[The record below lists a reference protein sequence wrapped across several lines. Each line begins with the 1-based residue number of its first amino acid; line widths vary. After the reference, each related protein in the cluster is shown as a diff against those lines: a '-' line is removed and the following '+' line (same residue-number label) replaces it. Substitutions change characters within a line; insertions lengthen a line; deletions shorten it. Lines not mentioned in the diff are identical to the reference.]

1 MPRPLFRDLL
11 SRDLPVQITLANLMA
26 MALSFAAVPLIARG
40 VGPAGRG
47 ETGAAIAAFAIAPVL
62 LAAGI
67 PLEIRRKSVG
77 SMPRKW
83 IRAARD
89 IAAISIVPAAAV
101 AIAVAALVFS
111 TSPEPVKWLVFM
123 GITLAPMG
131 VVWSVD
137 IAVLVGAGRYRAV
150 AIMRLVQPTFTLLVI
165 AGLWALD
172 YLTPE
177 LVLIPYVLGSMFT
190 MIVGMLFVRVR
201 LRGPR
206 ASRRALVRRGA
217 SFAGSSIAEAASAR
231 LDQVLVLHV
240 IGASAAGLY
249 SIAAA
254 MAALLTAIGQA
265 IGADIFRN
273 TMRAGSESGAR
284 QVAARGIGEGV
295 SIITPAGLALAL
307 VSVLA
312 IPVVFGADYG
322 ASVDL
327 LWWLLPGGIA
337 VSVGYIGSMLLAADA
352 RGRDM
357 TLLQS
362 ASLVLGVTLLYALGP
377 IFGPVGAAIASS
389 LSGIALLLGQ
399 VIALRVPSILL
410 IPRWSNAKAAVR
422 RMLAR

>member
-1 MPRPLFRDLL
+1 
-11 SRDLPVQITLANLMA
+11 
-26 MALSFAAVPLIARG
+26 
-40 VGPAGRG
+40 
-47 ETGAAIAAFAIAPVL
+47 
-62 LAAGI
+62 
-67 PLEIRRKSVG
+67 
-77 SMPRKW
+77 MPRKW

-111 TSPEPVKWLVFM
+111 ASPEPVKWLVFM

-231 LDQVLVLHV
+231 LDQVLVLPV

-273 TMRAGSESGAR
+273 TMRAGSESDAR

-295 SIITPAGLALAL
+295 SIIIPAGLALAL

-362 ASLVLGVTLLYALGP
+362 ASLALGVSLLYALGP

-389 LSGIALLLGQ
+389 LSGLALLIGQ